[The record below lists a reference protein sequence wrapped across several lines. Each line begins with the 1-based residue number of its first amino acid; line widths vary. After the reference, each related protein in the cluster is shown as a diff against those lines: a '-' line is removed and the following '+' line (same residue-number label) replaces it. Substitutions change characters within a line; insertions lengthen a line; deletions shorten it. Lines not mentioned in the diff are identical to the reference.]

1 MSEPVVADLLARVEE
16 LERTGRSA
24 PPTPR
29 RRRPR
34 RRHVGLAVAAL
45 TALLLVPVGVFAS
58 HQFTDVPNSNTFHS
72 SIARVKDAGITAG
85 CSPTQF
91 CPNSTVTR
99 GQMAAFLTRV
109 APRASTSWWPDEVLD
124 DIGEQVQLAHIVVKG
139 AEGQGGTSAVVVNAS
154 VSVYTEDP
162 TGCPCAGAFYIVTAS
177 PGNRSF
183 TQYATVTELNAIWD
197 DGEET
202 TFEIGV
208 GSTSLSVLFTIPSGV
223 TEDVF
228 LYGSLNRGTT
238 LFTTGEMVASVANF
252 DATGANVLI
261 IGTAGEGEGTG
272 PSRQGSQP

>member
-24 PPTPR
+24 PPTPS

-91 CPNSTVTR
+91 CPNTTVTR

-109 APRASTSWWPDEVLD
+109 APRAATSWWPDTELVDDGEVLLA
-124 DIGEQVQLAHIVVKG
+124 QLAVKG
-139 AEGQGGTSAVVVNAS
+139 AEGAGGTASVVVNAS
-154 VSVYTEDP
+154 VSIYTDDIA
-162 TGCPCAGAFYIVTAS
+162 GCPCTGAFYIFSDSAGFGS
-177 PGNRSF
+177 W
-183 TQYATVTELNAIWD
+183 TQYASVSEFNVSID
-197 DGEET
+197 DGET
-202 TFEIGV
+202 ITDYAV
-208 GSTSLSVLFTIPSGV
+208 GSTSISVLLPIPSGV
-223 TEDVF
+223 TENVY
-228 LYGSLNRGTT
+228 LIGWLSQGSAVVSY
-238 LFTTGEMVASVANF
+238 GEMVASVANF
-252 DATGANVLI
+252 D
-261 IGTAGEGEGTG
+261 GTG
-272 PSRQGSQP
+272 TNVQIPETTGGRPGSGPSQR